1 MLEKPVEVRLKQRIK
16 DVLHGTA
23 YKFTSPQRRS
33 VPDRLC
39 LLPDSVIFFV
49 ECKATGKKP
58 TPAQLSEHKRI
69 RSLGFYVYVVDS
81 YEDVDFIVD
90 VYTK

>member
-1 MLEKPVEVRLKQRIK
+1 MLEKPIEARLKSRIA

-39 LLPDSVIFFV
+39 LLPGGVVFFV

-58 TPAQLSEHKRI
+58 TPAQLGEHRRLRGLDFLVFI
-69 RSLGFYVYVVDS
+69 VDS
-81 YEDVDFIVD
+81 YEDVDLIVD
-90 VYTK
+90 VYS